1 MSQTTDT
8 SFPPDDSV
16 PDAGPNTG
24 RNNSKVPNARFDRE
38 SRLTEAFQ
46 YTRVFEKNSRSADR
60 YWTILF
66 REQQSETVKPTARMH
81 ARLGMAVAKKCAKRA
96 VDRNRL
102 KRLARESFRQHKH
115 SLAGFDIV
123 LLARHASV
131 SATNQELVKSLEK
144 HWSRI
149 APKSP
154 QKNVKGNA

>member
-1 MSQTTDT
+1 MSQTSDT
-8 SFPPDDSV
+8 RFSSGAGQNGECAEST
-16 PDAGPNTG
+16 DAGFG
-24 RNNSKVPNARFDRE
+24 RQH
-38 SRLTEAFQ
+38 RLTEGFQ

-66 REQQSETVKPTARMH
+66 REHQIENGKASARMP
-81 ARLGMAVAKKCAKRA
+81 ARLGMAVAKKTAKRA

-131 SATNQELVKSLEK
+131 SANNQELLKSLEK

-154 QKNVKGNA
+154 QRS